1 MWYDN
6 IMKRKSIFIAIVVF
20 LFDILI
26 KYIVDKS
33 FYYGILKTIIP
44 GFFYLTKVYNDGA
57 AWSTFEGNT
66 SLLIIIALCSLIFLA
81 IYQRCF
87 KVNKRNTLAFGLIF
101 GGLLGNLFDRI
112 TLGYVIDYLKFFIAG
127 YEFPVFN
134 LADTMIVTGFI
145 LIVYAIYRKED
156 KHGNKSK

>member
-1 MWYDN
+1 MCYN
-6 IMKRKSIFIAIVVF
+6 NGMKKKSLIIAIIVF

-33 FYYGILKTIIP
+33 FYYGILKSIIP

-57 AWSTFEGNT
+57 AWSTFEGDRI
-66 SLLIIIALCSLIFLA
+66 LLIVIAIISLVFL
-81 IYQRCF
+81 IMYQKSF
-87 KVNKRNTLAFGLIF
+87 KESKRNFLAFGLVY
-101 GGLLGNLFDRI
+101 GGLLGNLCDRI
-112 TLGYVIDYLKFFIAG
+112 RFGYVIDYLKFYIGG

-134 LADTMIVTGFI
+134 LADTAIVVGFI
-145 LIVYAIYRKED
+145 LIIYAIYRGED